1 MIIVYKFFP
10 FGLSIPLPPFF
21 ISGIFI
27 YMDVKI
33 DKERF
38 HNILM
43 KLFNSMI
50 GRIQTREDDDGNYIE
65 LFDKHGDN
73 FADIWLK
80 GSSVIPKTCKKQL
93 NIHVDIIEG
102 LEKFVPVLRKKQY
115 AKTLIEYVKHH
126 TGIKCDCVDFEYDWI
141 HSYNDEGEVI
151 DNMSKTYKYRK
162 RKKK

>member
-1 MIIVYKFFP
+1 ME
-10 FGLSIPLPPFF
+10 
-21 ISGIFI
+21 
-27 YMDVKI
+27 VKI

-50 GRIQTREDDDGNYIE
+50 GRIKTREDEDGKYIE
-65 LFDKHGDN
+65 LFNKNGDN

-80 GSSVIPKTCKKQL
+80 GSSYAKRTGTFKRCKKL
-93 NIHVDIIEG
+93 IAFHIEVVEE

-115 AKTLIEYVKHH
+115 AKTLIDYVNYH
-126 TGIKCDCVDFEYDWI
+126 TGIKADCVEFEYDWKD
-141 HSYNDEGEVI
+141 SYDDDGDLI
-151 DNMSKTYKYRK
+151 GSSKSYKYRK

>member
-1 MIIVYKFFP
+1 ME
-10 FGLSIPLPPFF
+10 
-21 ISGIFI
+21 
-27 YMDVKI
+27 VKI

-50 GRIQTREDDDGNYIE
+50 GRIKTREDKDGKYIE
-65 LFDKHGDN
+65 LYDKNDKN

-80 GSSVIPKTCKKQL
+80 GSSVAPKRCKKL
-93 NIHVDIIEG
+93 ISFHMEVIEE

-115 AKTLIEYVKHH
+115 AKTLIDYINYH
-126 TGIKCDCVDFEYDWI
+126 TGIKADCVNFEYDWKD
-141 HSYNDEGEVI
+141 SYDDDGDLI
-151 DNMSKTYKYRK
+151 GSSKSYKYRK